1 VSKGGNLL
9 LNIGPKPNEEIPED
23 QKKILEGLGSWLT
36 VNGEAIYASRP
47 WKAYGEG
54 PTRIS
59 GREFGEREFKFA
71 RGDVRYTA
79 RRTYPYSEV
88 VYAILVGG
96 AEKTVKLKS
105 LSPELRLAADPVD
118 VELLGYKGR
127 LRWRLEPDGLA
138 VELPEGARPGPA
150 PVLRITLWRAE
161 EARRILDHVL
171 AAKERR
177 VQR

>member
-1 VSKGGNLL
+1 V
-9 LNIGPKPNEEIPED
+9 
-23 QKKILEGLGSWLT
+23 
-36 VNGEAIYASRP
+36 
-47 WKAYGEG
+47 YGEG

-59 GREFGEREFKFA
+59 GREFGEREFRFT

-79 RRTYPYSEV
+79 RRTYPYSEI

-105 LSPELRLAADPVD
+105 LSPELRLAADVVD

-127 LRWRLEPDGLA
+127 VKWRLEPDGLA
-138 VELPEGARPGPA
+138 VELPEGAGPA

-161 EARRILDHVL
+161 EARRILEHIL
-171 AAKERR
+171 AAREGRA
-177 VQR
+177 QR